1 MRNIKARTHAC
12 TCAQVADS
20 EIKAQR
26 MGRFLGLGLLLDGD
40 DSVEAN
46 LVVRA
51 LFLSNEEG

>member
-1 MRNIKARTHAC
+1 
-12 TCAQVADS
+12 
-20 EIKAQR
+20 
-26 MGRFLGLGLLLDGD
+26 MGHFLGYKFVARATFGD